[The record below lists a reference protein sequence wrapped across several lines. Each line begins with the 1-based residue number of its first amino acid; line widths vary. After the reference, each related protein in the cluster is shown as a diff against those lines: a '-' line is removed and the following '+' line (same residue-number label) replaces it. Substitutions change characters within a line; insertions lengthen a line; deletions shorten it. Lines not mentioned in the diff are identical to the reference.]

1 MKGEYGNEKD
11 CERVSV
17 RGGVGGAL
25 GNWYNIARLAVH
37 LKNENV

>member
-17 RGGVGGAL
+17 RGGRGGGVMDEEAE
-25 GNWYNIARLAVH
+25 R
-37 LKNENV
+37 K